1 MSGYVLTPA
10 AQADVAEI
18 WDYTAERWSRE
29 QATAYIR
36 AIQEA
41 CEGLASGMRISRPVD
56 MKPGYLE
63 TNVKSHFIIFRRD
76 GAGLVA
82 VICILHSRMDV
93 EWYFQ

>member
-1 MSGYVLTPA
+1 
-10 AQADVAEI
+10 
-18 WDYTAERWSRE
+18 
-29 QATAYIR
+29 
-36 AIQEA
+36 
-41 CEGLASGMRISRPVD
+41 MRISRPVD